1 MSFKASQ
8 LLVYF
13 STEIAGQ
20 ICIVK
25 FCLGRSWL
33 NGSNKFFSRFAEKDF
48 FHCLAVI
55 FFLSWLLGSSK
66 NLSFFSL
73 TFFFRSIRYRKN
85 QKEPCFVHISTVGV
99 LVHPRKSLFADRCV
113 NSLQLRD
120 LPGVTVALA
129 VSTPVSPVT
138 QNCSDNGEG
147 RSFVT

>member
-1 MSFKASQ
+1 MGAT
-8 LLVYF
+8 YF
-13 STEIAGQ
+13 SPDLLRRIFSIALQ
-20 ICIVK
+20 Y
-25 FCLGRSWL
+25 S
-33 NGSNKFFSRFAEKDF
+33 
-48 FHCLAVI
+48 
-55 FFLSWLLGSSK
+55 FLSWLLGSSK

-73 TFFFRSIRYRKN
+73 ALFLRSIRYRK
-85 QKEPCFVHISTVGV
+85 KPEEPGFVHIMTLGV

-120 LPGVTVALA
+120 LPGVTVALV